1 MFEKAPK
8 AMQTYLMEGLGT
20 LKQIFDH
27 SSSSLACKQN
37 AVGAICRIIYTFDP
51 QMPYEIFV
59 DNLIKMMPFQ
69 GD

>member
-27 SSSSLACKQN
+27 SSSSLACK
-37 AVGAICRIIYTFDP
+37 
-51 QMPYEIFV
+51 
-59 DNLIKMMPFQ
+59 
-69 GD
+69 